1 MTTTQSTQT
10 NDLRITLDKVS
21 KKGTQYRIK
30 IRLNDECKNGHADFA
45 ITGDMWEAGKP
56 KTDRYNLGGG
66 AIGDKIAKAFPELA
80 IFNKL
85 HLCDRK
91 GAPMHAAA
99 NGFYHLQQGEMSK
112 ESFCEY
118 YRVTPE
124 QFDILATAEDQNH
137 FRYLLYSTGV
147 VEQWQKEADQATEL
161 LEEMTGCEF
170 VDDSVRYQ
178 LEPITQEEETELKER
193 IKNGYYSTEQ
203 RQQRAADKRAA
214 EVEKLKSEFTKDYN
228 EATAKAKAEFDAKLL
243 VLESGLPLNNFIFY
257 SHSRTGSF
265 NWKGYEKKITQD
277 EFNAFV
283 ESVKDKTP
291 EGVKWE
297 LK

>member
-1 MTTTQSTQT
+1 MTTAQSTQT

-30 IRLNDECKNGHADFA
+30 IRLNDECKNGHADFS

-56 KTDRYNLGGG
+56 KTDHYNLGGS

-112 ESFCEY
+112 ERFCEY

-137 FRYLLYSTGV
+137 FKYLLYSIGV
-147 VEQWQKEADQATEL
+147 VEQWQKEADQATAL

-170 VDDSVRYQ
+170 VDESVRYQ
-178 LEPITQEEETELKER
+178 LEPLTQEEETEFKER
-193 IKNGYYSTEQ
+193 IQNGFYSTEQ

-214 EVEKLKSEFTKDYN
+214 EVEKLKAEFTKDYN

-243 VLESGLPLNNFIFY
+243 ILESGLPLNNFIFY
-257 SHSRTGSF
+257 GHSLTGSF
-265 NWKGYEKKITQD
+265 NWKGYEKKITEE
-277 EFNAFV
+277 EFLYFLDFV
-283 ESVKDKTP
+283 NGRTP